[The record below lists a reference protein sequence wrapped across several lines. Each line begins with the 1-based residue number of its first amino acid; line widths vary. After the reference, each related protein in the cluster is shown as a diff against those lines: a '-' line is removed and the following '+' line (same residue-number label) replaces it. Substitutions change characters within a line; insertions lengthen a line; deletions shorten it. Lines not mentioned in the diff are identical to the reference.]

1 MARAVNETFQQLF
14 RFDGASQGKA
24 GAANSSKKIIGD
36 RVQISRAQYTVSTLF
51 IRGSNI
57 RKLQSEHFQVL
68 DKPFVPIKV
77 STRKRV
83 DPDDSKIGF
92 RIPTGRQDPPGQEPS
107 PATGVAF
114 TRNPATGENLYI
126 AAQMNM
132 AVFEGQNPCCE
143 IAVIKAQLGGLQ

>member
-24 GAANSSKKIIGD
+24 GAGELEQEDHWGD

-68 DKPFVPIKV
+68 NKSFVPIKV
-77 STRKRV
+77 STRKRL
-83 DPDDSKIGF
+83 F
-92 RIPTGRQDPPGQEPS
+92 
-107 PATGVAF
+107 
-114 TRNPATGENLYI
+114 
-126 AAQMNM
+126 
-132 AVFEGQNPCCE
+132 
-143 IAVIKAQLGGLQ
+143 VID